1 MTFREMTA
9 LLALTILLSAS
20 QMRCS
25 GKDDGPIRDEEPSN
39 GSEPR
44 VSLSIKY
51 PPGKYEMVQS
61 RDMSTKGTVRVGDR
75 KQAQNSNQKMT
86 QWGEINVTPD
96 TDGKSTMTMEFKRIR
111 QETKGGPM
119 SGVLDT
125 ADPGSLS
132 DNRAAKVLTAMTGT
146 RITMKCDANG
156 KVTNVSG
163 MNDMW
168 DRVGRE
174 DPQFR
179 PMVGQLKT
187 ATGDKAMGDLINK
200 SQEYLPKEPVG
211 VGAVWYA
218 QFNMPVPIAGDMGCE
233 AKCKLISLKPGA
245 AGRIATI
252 EMRARLT
259 SRGSRTTQL
268 GPGSLKIDSMNMTIN
283 GQMELNVD
291 TGLMSK
297 QLTTIDGTMSATV
310 QARGQTVVT
319 DATITGTQKVTFAKS
334 Q

>member
-1 MTFREMTA
+1 MV
-9 LLALTILLSAS
+9 LAILLSMS
-20 QMRCS
+20 QMQCS

-61 RDMSTKGTVRVGDR
+61 QDMNTKGTVRVGKR

-86 QWGEINVTPD
+86 QWAEINVTPD
-96 TDGKSTMTMEFKRIR
+96 ADGKSTMIMEFKRIR

-125 ADPGSLS
+125 ADPGSLAG
-132 DNRAAKVLTAMTGT
+132 NPAARVFTAMTGA
-146 RITMKCDANG
+146 RIAMKCDANG
-156 KVTNVSG
+156 KVTDVSG

-168 DRVGRE
+168 DRIGRE

-179 PMVGQLKT
+179 PMVAQLKKT
-187 ATGDKAMGDLINK
+187 LGDKNMGDLINK
-200 SQEYLPKEPVG
+200 SQEYLPKGPVG
-211 VGAVWYA
+211 LGAIWYT
-218 QFNMPVPIAGDMGCE
+218 QFNMPVPIVGDMGCE
-233 AKCKLISLKPGA
+233 AKCKLINLKKSA
-245 AGRIATI
+245 AGQIATI
-252 EMRARLT
+252 EMRAKLT
-259 SRGSRTTQL
+259 SKGSQTTEL
-268 GPGSLKIDSMNMTIN
+268 GPGSLKVNSMNMTIK

-297 QLTTIDGTMSATV
+297 QSTTIDGTMSATV
-310 QARGQTVVT
+310 QSQGQTVLT
-319 DATITGTQKVTFAKS
+319 DAIITGTQEVLFTKA